1 MRIPRKM
8 STSGIMSFCSFLTD
22 LDFKSPSISIS
33 VETGFVNEA
42 CSLSI
47 EIRRDLAAGLVEG

>member
-1 MRIPRKM
+1 M
-8 STSGIMSFCSFLTD
+8 STSGIMSFCSFFAD

-33 VETGFVNEA
+33 VETSFVNEA

-47 EIRRDLAAGLVEG
+47 ETSRDLAAGLVEG